1 MEEYQVMKL
10 SDFQIHSS
18 DKLDRI
24 LTELCE
30 LVVRGQQNNPDHYG
44 MVAAAVLDPNNKV
57 VSALN
62 HKQGDKSVHAERAAM
77 DLYRSTVGEIPSGS
91 IIITTCSPCS
101 ESHGK
106 TAQERYSE
114 SCTDLINKSNVHKV
128 YSGYEDP
135 SQNHSDKYK
144 SKKFHVATT
153 RNPKLHEL
161 CHMFACTFLEN
172 QKLDEL
178 SFLGSPCTKDCS
190 GHRAGYNWSKQRGNI
205 HAASWSPSFN
215 NGAAL
220 AVAGK

>member
-101 ESHGK
+101 ESHDE

-161 CHMFACTFLEN
+161 CHMFASTFLEN
-172 QKLDEL
+172 
-178 SFLGSPCTKDCS
+178 
-190 GHRAGYNWSKQRGNI
+190 RAGYNWSKQRGNI